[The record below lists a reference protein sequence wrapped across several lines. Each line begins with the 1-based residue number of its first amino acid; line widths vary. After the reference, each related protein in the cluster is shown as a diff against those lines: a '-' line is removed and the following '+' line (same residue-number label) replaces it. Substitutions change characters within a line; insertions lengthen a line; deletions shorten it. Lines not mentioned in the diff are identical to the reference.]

1 MSQAQY
7 RVLLTGN
14 LASGADAD
22 QARAELARLF
32 KLSGEKVEAMLAD
45 APVVIKK
52 GLDEAT
58 ANKYQAALHKAGWLS
73 EVRLWETPGGDTAPA
88 ETPEPA
94 ATAPQANAG
103 PTPLEASLA
112 PVGSLMADPR
122 EVPPLEV
129 DLSEFSLAEPGAR
142 IGEVREVSAPQVDL
156 SGLSLAEPGARLD
169 KAPDGG

>member
-58 ANKYQAALHKAGWLS
+58 ANKYQTALHKAGWLS
-73 EVRLWETPGGDTAPA
+73 EVRLWETPGGDTAPT
-88 ETPEPA
+88 ETSA
-94 ATAPQANAG
+94 AADAG
-103 PTPLEASLA
+103 PTALEASLA
-112 PVGSLMADPR
+112 PIGSLLADPR

-142 IGEVREVSAPQVDL
+142 IGEIREVSAPKVDL

>member
-1 MSQAQY
+1 MSQARY
-7 RVLLTGN
+7 RVLLTGT

-22 QARAELARLF
+22 LARAELARLF
-32 KLSGEKVEAMLAD
+32 KLSGEKVEALLAD

-58 ANKYQAALHKAGWLS
+58 ANKYQSALHKAGWLS
-73 EVRLWETPGGDTAPA
+73 EVRLWETPGGEAASA
-88 ETPEPA
+88 ETPEPV
-94 ATAPQANAG
+94 APAPETG
-103 PTPLEASLA
+103 PAPLQASLA
-112 PVGSLMADPR
+112 PVGSLLADPR

-142 IGEVREVSAPQVDL
+142 IGEIREVSAPQVDL

-169 KAPDGG
+169 KAPDG

>member
-7 RVLLTGN
+7 RVLLTGT

-22 QARAELARLF
+22 LARAELARLF
-32 KLSGEKVEAMLAD
+32 KLSGEKVEALLAD

-73 EVRLWETPGGDTAPA
+73 EVRLWETPGGEAAASDTPGPAAPA
-88 ETPEPA
+88 PEET
-94 ATAPQANAG
+94 G
-103 PTPLEASLA
+103 PTPLQASLA

-142 IGEVREVSAPQVDL
+142 IGETREVSAPQVDL